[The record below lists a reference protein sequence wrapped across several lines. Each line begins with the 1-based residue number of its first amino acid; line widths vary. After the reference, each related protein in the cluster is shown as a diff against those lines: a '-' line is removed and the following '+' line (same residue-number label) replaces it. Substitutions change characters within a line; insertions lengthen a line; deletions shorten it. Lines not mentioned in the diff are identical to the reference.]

1 MTEKEIKEEL
11 MSLYKRVSRVNKA
24 SKFYK
29 CDLHIHTPASLDY
42 QRCFNKD
49 EEEQEY
55 HLFLEHFI
63 ESDVDVI
70 AITDHNTVNGYYRIQ
85 EIVEKDNDLKMKL
98 GNKLILPG
106 VEITCYGKHFLAIF
120 PKEYKKSKLDAL
132 LIEAGIDMDEQ
143 GTENV
148 SADRLSPLTLC
159 EKVEDYGG
167 IVIIAHAD
175 SDNGLLQEYFKKR
188 NGDVT
193 VRGKSIEKTLKSQA
207 VHGIC
212 YNSEKNLDR
221 LIDLRKNFNVENI
234 SFLRASD
241 SHSVSE
247 EYMASGVPLG
257 SRCSW
262 ISMGKL
268 SYNALKL
275 ALKDEGSRVINELPP
290 KKTYPNI
297 LGLCVK
303 DGFIKDINGN
313 EWAVVPFSNALN
325 CIIGARGTG
334 KSTMIDILKFLL
346 NPQNEDLGDSIIGR
360 FDKAIVFINID
371 DNVYV
376 IRMNAPISMNRLN
389 ITYYY
394 LKGNNFIKISKTSK
408 FKTNKGAVVLIS
420 DYLNASEIQGFRQKD
435 ILEISKLE
443 LGPTMMVRSLLNL
456 EHRERM
462 AQLRKEEEIIKSSI
476 KQQCKE
482 ISKYKS
488 VDKNADLTSEYLK
501 QQYSRYIGIQKEIN
515 GYLEGIVKRLNKELK
530 DELQIVSKTYIKESV
545 YEEMI
550 DRWLRIHRD
559 RTYASYD
566 IIVKYKKLLKIVFNN
581 NDNDNY
587 ELMYNLFAYE
597 SEKIAERYSISCS
610 DAGRLCD
617 FCNGKINDAELL
629 IVPQMIIDYELN
641 VNHGISNKKVFVRRN
656 RLSFGQKAVGM
667 LLLILVGATKLGEMR
682 PLVIDQPEDDLD
694 NSYIYHTLVK
704 QFSLIK
710 HCRQLIIATHN
721 PNIPIAGD
729 SENILVMKSDGINGW
744 VDLSGNIDNEKV
756 AERVLQ
762 ILEGDIEA
770 FEKRAEKFGYKLVKI
785 NN

>member
-1 MTEKEIKEEL
+1 
-11 MSLYKRVSRVNKA
+11 MSLYKRVSRVNKS

-29 CDLHIHTPASLDY
+29 CDLHIHTPASADY
-42 QRCFNKD
+42 QRCFNRD
-49 EEEQEY
+49 EEEHEY
-55 HLFLEHFI
+55 RLFLEHFI

-70 AITDHNTVNGYYRIQ
+70 AITDHNTVNGYYKIQ
-85 EIVEKDNDLKMKL
+85 EIVEEDNDLKIKL

-120 PKEYKKSKLDAL
+120 PKEYRKSKLDAL
-132 LIEAGIDMDEQ
+132 LSEAGIDMDEQ

-159 EKVEDYGG
+159 EKVEEYGG

-175 SDNGLLQEYFKKR
+175 SDNGLLQEYFKNT
-188 NGDVT
+188 NGDIS
-193 VRGKSIEKTLKSQA
+193 VRGKSIEKVLKSQG

-212 YNSEKNLDR
+212 YNSESNLER
-221 LIDLRKNFNVENI
+221 LIDLRRNFKVENI
-234 SFLRASD
+234 CFLKASD
-241 SHSVSE
+241 SHSVSKE
-247 EYMASGVPLG
+247 NISSGVPLG

-275 ALKDEGSRVINELPP
+275 ALKDEGSRVVNELPQ
-290 KKTYPNI
+290 KKMYPNI
-297 LGLCVK
+297 VGLCIK
-303 DGFIKDINGN
+303 GGFLKDINGGN
-313 EWAVVPFSNALN
+313 WAVIPFSNALN

-334 KSTMIDILKFLL
+334 KSTVIDILKFLL
-346 NPQNEDLGDSIIGR
+346 NPQNIDLGENIIGR
-360 FDKAIVFINID
+360 FNEAVVYINIED
-371 DNVYV
+371 TIYA
-376 IRMNAPISMNRLN
+376 IRMNNPVSINKLN

-394 LKGNNFIKISKTSK
+394 FKNNNFIKINKKTK
-408 FKTNKGAVVLIS
+408 FKSNKGEVVLIA
-420 DYLNASEIQGFRQKD
+420 DYLNTSEIQGFRQKD
-435 ILEISKLE
+435 ILEISRLE
-443 LGPTMMVRSLLNL
+443 LGPTMMIRSLLNL
-456 EHRERM
+456 EHKARIM
-462 AQLRKEEEIIKSSI
+462 QLRKEEEVTKSSI

-482 ISKYKS
+482 IKKYRS

-501 QQYSRYIGIQKEIN
+501 EQYSRYIRIQKEIN
-515 GYLEGIVKRLNKELK
+515 EYLEIIIKKLNKELK
-530 DELQIVSKTYIKESV
+530 DELQITFKTYIKEDV

-550 DRWLRIHRD
+550 ERWLSKHREK
-559 RTYASYD
+559 TFATYD
-566 IIVKYKKLLKIVFNN
+566 IIVRYRRLLEGVFSNN
-581 NDNDNY
+581 NDRYD
-587 ELMYNLFAYE
+587 LLYNLFTHE
-597 SEKIAERYSISCS
+597 SEKIADKYNIS
-610 DAGRLCD
+610 
-617 FCNGKINDAELL
+617 FNDAERLCNFCSDKINEEDLL
-629 IVPQMIIDYELN
+629 VVPQMIIDYELN
-641 VNHGISNKKVFVRRN
+641 VNHGISNKKVFVRRK

-744 VDLSGNIDNEKV
+744 IDLSGNIDNEKV
-756 AERVLQ
+756 AQRVLQ

-770 FEKRAEKFGYKLVKI
+770 FEKRAEKFGYKLVKM